1 MAWNRTPTLA
11 VPNSRYVL
19 RLDTNELFVADF
31 RSDECVYVE
40 SYYDDESA
48 MYKGPATKRRF
59 RGLNRL
65 SGTTYTFDSGTT
77 VDGQV
82 GFHYKK
88 GNDNGHSFILYSG
101 SVDSNI
107 IPKLFGLM
115 FENNEGLKVE
125 SVLNGNALI
134 RWENESNIQAVV
146 CNGKMVIN
154 CIGTGLKDG
163 DDMHDHTIRTAYFTN
178 NTKDET
184 DDKHVKQ
191 TLVYTHAGEPVHPVA
206 YAITYGDTG
215 INTSYKIEGVNFT
228 NILDP
233 NYEHPAYTGVYNNVN
248 TKSGLAWMVNPTLRP
263 ESNTGNFAIR
273 RNIIY
278 DNSSNIIYST
288 EHDGDMFIKYN
299 WKDTSYPDVISP
311 K

>member
-1 MAWNRTPTLA
+1 MAWNRKPTLA
-11 VPNSRYVL
+11 VPDGRYEL

-31 RSDECVYVE
+31 VSNGCTYVE

-48 MYKGPATKRRF
+48 MYKGPATKRRS
-59 RGLNRL
+59 GKTTM
-65 SGTTYTFDSGTT
+65 SGTSYTFDSGTS
-77 VDGQV
+77 VNGQV

-88 GNDNGHSFILYSG
+88 GNDSGHSFILYSG
-101 SVDSNI
+101 TADNNVV
-107 IPKLFGLM
+107 PKLFGLM
-115 FENNEGLKVE
+115 YENNEGLTVE

-134 RWENESNIQAVV
+134 RWENESSIQALI

-154 CIGTGLKDG
+154 CIGTGIKDG
-163 DDMHDHTIRTAYFTN
+163 DDTHDHTIREAYFTN
-178 NTKDET
+178 TTKDET

-215 INTSYKIEGVNFT
+215 IKTSYNIEGKNFSS
-228 NILDP
+228 ILDP
-233 NYEHPAYTGVYNNVN
+233 NYTHPSYTLVSNGVN

-263 ESNTGNFAIR
+263 ESNTGNFSIR

-288 EHDGDMFIKYN
+288 EHDGDTFIKYN
-299 WKDTSYPDVISP
+299 WKDNSYPDVISP